1 MNPERHSLI
10 ELALKHP
17 QVTITVSLLLC
28 LAGIYSLF
36 AMPRQ
41 EFPEFKVR
49 QGLVVGIFPGASS
62 QQVDEQLAKPLQN
75 YLFGFKE
82 VDRSKT
88 YSYSKEGQ
96 TVVFVEVNPDVKEP
110 DLFWAKLRLGLQEL
124 KAQQLPPQVLALVGT
139 NDFGDASAVLL
150 TITSKTR
157 NYRELEYYL
166 EKLEDE
172 FRVNPAVSKVKHF
185 GLQKEQITVYA
196 DPARLSHYGVKPA
209 MLAAALQLE
218 GALGY
223 GGSVKGKKLEI
234 PIHLPPRFNSEADV
248 AEQIVY
254 AAPDGAIG
262 RVKDIARVVREYD
275 IEDSYIE
282 ADGTR
287 AVVLSLEIRY
297 GHNIVEFGKEV
308 DKIIAAFK
316 RDNPPDIEITKV
328 ADMPG
333 IVTDSITHF
342 FRDFGIAIISVI
354 VVVMLLL
361 PRRVAAVAAITIPVC
376 LLQSLFLLQ
385 LLGVELNRV
394 SLGMLVVVLGM
405 IVDNAIVVIDNH
417 VEKLDHGE
425 DVYTSAWTSAR
436 ELAVPLFTATLAII
450 FAFLPIWFLMTGM
463 AKDFTGVMPPTV
475 IVTLFTSMLVAILLV
490 PTLSFMF
497 IKTGLH
503 PGGRKKSGVSVL
515 DRLQGF
521 YDKHLQ
527 KAMAR
532 PKRTV
537 ALGVAV
543 IAAGLL
549 GLYLLPQQSFPELE
563 RDQFAVEIYFPEGTS
578 LESNAETTKKMA
590 SILKNDKRIKSV
602 VSFIGTS
609 SPRFHTLYAPQ
620 IPAKNYSQLIVQVTG
635 GNYETTVEVLKEY
648 DHKYRDA
655 FPEAHMRWKQLVFLP
670 AEAPVEVRIS
680 GNSIASVKDFSAKV
694 RKIMAEEKDIIWL
707 RDDFREPR
715 ISADLDMDR
724 EAANRLGITRA
735 MLGASVAMNRGGLP
749 VSTVWEG
756 DYPRTVTLK
765 YEKGKSSAPEDLENQ
780 YVSGLLSPQ
789 PVLLRQVAAIRPG
802 FSEGQVVRRNGRITM
817 TLRGDV
823 AFGKLAAPVFKR
835 ISKKI
840 AAIEKPASIEI
851 AYGGERQQMLEVFT
865 PLTESLIVSVVA
877 IFLILLFQ
885 FQKLRLAFLIMA
897 TMPLSILSAVLG
909 MAILGY
915 PFGLTSFVGLIALFG
930 IVIRNGI
937 ILISYAHELEAKG
950 MSVHDAAIAA
960 GKRRLRPIFL
970 TASAAAVGV
979 TPLILSGSKLWGPL
993 GTVICFGLIGS
1004 TVFTLYILPA
1014 AYALYGEKEE
1024 YVHES

>member
-1 MNPERHSLI
+1 MNNERASII
-10 ELALKHP
+10 ELALKHR

-49 QGLVVGIFPGASS
+49 QGLVIGIFPGASS

-96 TVVFVEVNPDVKEP
+96 TVVFVEVNSDVKEP
-110 DLFWAKLRLGLQEL
+110 DMFWSKLRLGLQEF
-124 KAQQLPPQVLALVGT
+124 KAQLPPQVLALVGT

-150 TITSKTR
+150 TVTSKNR
-157 NYRELEYYL
+157 SYHELEYYL

-196 DPARLSHYGVKPA
+196 DPARLAHYGIKTP
-209 MLAAALQLE
+209 MLIAALQLE
-218 GALGY
+218 GTLGY

-254 AAPDGAIG
+254 SGPDGAIV

-275 IEDSYIE
+275 LEDSYIE

-308 DKIIAAFK
+308 DKIIADFK
-316 RDNPPDIEITKV
+316 RNNPPDIEITKV

-354 VVVMLLL
+354 LVIALLL

-376 LLQSLFLLQ
+376 ILQSLFILQ

-436 ELAVPLFTATLAII
+436 DLALPVFTATLAII
-450 FAFLPIWFLMTGM
+450 AAFVPMWFLLTGM
-463 AKDFTGVMPPTV
+463 AQDFTGPMPPTV
-475 IVTLFTSMLVAILLV
+475 IVTLTISMIVAMLFV

-503 PGGRKKSGVSVL
+503 PGGRKKTGVSML

-521 YDKHLQ
+521 YNKHLTD
-527 KAMAR
+527 AMANPR
-532 PKRTV
+532 RTV
-537 ALGVAV
+537 AIGAGVIV
-543 IAAGLL
+543 AGLIVFA
-549 GLYLLPQQSFPELE
+549 LLPQQSFPELE
-563 RDQFAVEIYFPEGTS
+563 RDQFAVEMYFPEGTS
-578 LESNAETTKKMA
+578 LKSNAETTKEMA
-590 SILKNDKRIKSV
+590 AILKADKRIKSV

-620 IPAKNYSQLIVQVTG
+620 IGGENYSQLIVQVNG
-635 GNYETTVEVLKEY
+635 GKYETTVEVLKEY
-648 DHKYRDA
+648 DLKYRNA
-655 FPEAHMRWKQLVFLP
+655 FPEAHVRWKQLVFLP
-670 AEAPVEVRIS
+670 AEAPIEVRIS
-680 GNSIASVKDFSAKV
+680 GNSIGDIKAFADKAK
-694 RKIMAEEKDIIWL
+694 KIMAEEKDIIWL
-707 RDDFREPR
+707 RDDYREHR
-715 ISADLDMDR
+715 LSADLDINR
-724 EAANRLGITRA
+724 EAANRLGISRG

-756 DYPRTVTLK
+756 DYPRAVTLK
-765 YEKGKSSAPEDLENQ
+765 YEKGKSSSPEDLENQ

-789 PVLLRQVAAIRPG
+789 PVLLRQVATVKPG
-802 FSEGQVVRRNGRITM
+802 FSEGQVARRNGRLTM

-823 AFGKLAAPVFKR
+823 AFGKLASTVLKR
-835 ISKKI
+835 ISRKI
-840 AAIEKPASIEI
+840 NAIEKPASISI
-851 AYGGERQQMLEVFT
+851 AYGGENQQMLEIFI
-865 PLTESLIVSVVA
+865 PLGKSLLVSVFA

-909 MAILGY
+909 LALLRY

-950 MSVHDAAIAA
+950 MSVSDAAAAA

-979 TPLILSGSKLWGPL
+979 TPLILSGSMLWGPL

-1004 TVFTLYILPA
+1004 TIFTLYVLPA

-1024 YVHES
+1024 SAK